1 MIFCIGNGK
10 SREKI
15 DLHFLK
21 KKGII
26 YGSNALYRDFTP
38 NHLVSTDPDM
48 VNEIIKSGYA
58 EENVVWTTEYV
69 LSKFRTMLK
78 TGKIPNKYK
87 VRIMPFERVH
97 PVNSG
102 WMSIRLAWKQH
113 PEQQIYMIGFDLF
126 GERKNI
132 YDGTKCYEPTKII
145 GDRGE
150 LSREEEYRIQ
160 EDDRN
165 GMFYLLKEEFCPG
178 IRLTRVADEHR
189 KVENID
195 NISTEQFFEEIEWQ

>member
-15 DLHFLK
+15 ALPFLK

-78 TGKIPNKYK
+78 TG
-87 VRIMPFERVH
+87 
-97 PVNSG
+97 
-102 WMSIRLAWKQH
+102 
-113 PEQQIYMIGFDLF
+113 
-126 GERKNI
+126 
-132 YDGTKCYEPTKII
+132 
-145 GDRGE
+145 
-150 LSREEEYRIQ
+150 
-160 EDDRN
+160 
-165 GMFYLLKEEFCPG
+165 
-178 IRLTRVADEHR
+178 
-189 KVENID
+189 
-195 NISTEQFFEEIEWQ
+195 